1 MSEAGKI
8 HDLLV
13 LGGGILGLA
22 TAFEEAA
29 RGKRVAVV
37 DREPFGLQA
46 SWAAAGILVTR
57 AGLLG
62 NSPFRE
68 FHLRSVALYPE
79 WLRRIEA
86 AAGSRVPYTRAGD
99 YQIFP
104 LDDEASLRALHERED
119 QLRREKAHE
128 YSVEDAWP
136 DFLKGVGSPSPVR
149 VFHYPGEAYVNNR
162 VLLETLEKA
171 LRNLGADL
179 HPGTTVTKWTHE
191 NGVNVLEGPGFKAS
205 AKQVLVAAG
214 NGSNALL
221 ALRGLSLPLFPVK
234 GQLAMLPNF
243 HGRETM
249 LHGVE
254 KFYLIPRG
262 DRLIAGATTEPGV
275 DALDF
280 NEVGANHLAAQL
292 KRFFPG
298 VQPAWT
304 ETWAGLRPRCRDRL
318 PAMGW
323 VDEAAG
329 VAISTGHYKSGV
341 SLAPL
346 SARAVSALLHGE
358 KPPASLAPFDPHRK
372 GALAPL
378 PALIAV

>member
-1 MSEAGKI
+1 MIEPGKTY
-8 HDLLV
+8 DLIV

-37 DREPFGLQA
+37 DREAFGLQA
-46 SWAAAGILVTR
+46 SWAAAGILITR

-79 WLRRIEA
+79 WLKRIEA
-86 AAGSRVPYTRAGD
+86 AAGREVPYARSGD

-119 QLRREKAHE
+119 QLRREKAHAFT
-128 YSVEDAWP
+128 VEDAWP
-136 DFLKGVGSPSPVR
+136 DFLKPVASPSPVR

-162 VLLETLEKA
+162 VLLEALEAA

-179 HPGTTVTKWTHE
+179 YPNTLIEKWMHA
-191 NGVNVLEGPGFKAS
+191 GGLNVLEGRGFKAS
-205 AKQVLVAAG
+205 SKQALVAAG

-221 ALRGLSLPLFPVK
+221 GLRGLSLPLFPVK
-234 GQLAMLPNF
+234 GQLAKVPRF
-243 HGRETM
+243 HDRDTM

-262 DRLIAGATTEPGV
+262 DALIAGATTEHGAE
-275 DALDF
+275 DTAF
-280 NEVGANHLAAQL
+280 NEVGANHLSAQL
-292 KRFFPG
+292 RKFFPG
-298 VQPAWT
+298 VQPSWT

-323 VDEAAG
+323 ADEEAG
-329 VAISTGHYKSGV
+329 IALSTGHYKSGI

-346 SARAVSALLHGE
+346 SARGVSALLNGE
-358 KPPASLAPFDPHRK
+358 RPPASLEPFDPHRK
-372 GALAPL
+372 GALSP
-378 PALIAV
+378 V